1 MKAGSKVEAT
11 CEIAA
16 PHSDQGSENAAPHSD
31 HGSENAVRAVEF
43 SISPIVDGRATV
55 KARYKGKEKIFLIN

>member
-11 CEIAA
+11 CEIAT
-16 PHSDQGSENAAPHSD
+16 PHSD